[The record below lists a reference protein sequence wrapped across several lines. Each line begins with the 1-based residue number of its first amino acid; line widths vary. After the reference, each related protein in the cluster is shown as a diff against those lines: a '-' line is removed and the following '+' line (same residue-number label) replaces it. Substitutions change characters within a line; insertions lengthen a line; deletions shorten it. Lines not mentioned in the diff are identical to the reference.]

1 MTAATLTGFRESHRE
16 LLRGNWTP
24 GELLARPADGRAAGR
39 AAMAEPAVIDHA
51 VRSGMRLYVVPGA
64 GFIRYREIDWIHR
77 RARVEIGLRDQAWPL
92 ALAVLR
98 QARSAGLELL
108 GLSRLYGWVTPA
120 AGIPDALLADAGFEL
135 EATVPRAI
143 WLAGRPVSRQVWA
156 TLADSDRAAP
166 AAGEPGPAQARPRL
180 VRLGPAGPHLAP
192 PGASPGADPRPPA
205 DPADPAD
212 PGDARLVPLT
222 PAQAA
227 ARLRT
232 EPGGGR
238 GFLGLDPVTQN
249 DPSLIAGLSAREALV
264 WSFGVALVGACP
276 NPDNPRQAC
285 VATTSADP
293 AALRAAAGTLRAYR
307 RTASLLAVAG
317 TGEPAADAVRG
328 CGFTRA
334 GTLRRHDYRSGAYHD
349 ADMHYLSLE
358 QPCA

>member
-16 LLRGNWTP
+16 LLRGNWPP
-24 GELLARPADGRAAGR
+24 GELLARPAGGL

-51 VRSGMRLYVVPGA
+51 VRTGMRLYVVPGA

-108 GLSRLYGWVTPA
+108 GLSRLYGWATPA
-120 AGIPDALLADAGFEL
+120 AGIPPALLADAGFEL
-135 EATVPRAI
+135 EATVPGAI
-143 WLAGRPVSRQVWA
+143 WLAGRPVSRQIWA
-156 TLADSDRAAP
+156 TLADRDRAAP

-180 VRLGPAGPHLAP
+180 VRLGPAGPHLAAQ
-192 PGASPGADPRPPA
+192 GASPGADPRQPA
-205 DPADPAD
+205 DPAEPDE
-212 PGDARLVPLT
+212 ARLVPLT

-249 DPSLIAGLSAREALV
+249 DPALIAGLSASQALV
-264 WSFGVALVGACP
+264 WSFGAALVGACP
-276 NPDNPRQAC
+276 NPDNPRQAW
-285 VATTSADP
+285 VATTRADP
-293 AALRAAAGTLRAYR
+293 AALRAAAATLRAYR

-328 CGFTRA
+328 CGFTPA

-349 ADMHYLSLE
+349 VDMHYLSLE